1 MNSTIH
7 NTHTHMS
14 TQPKRVLAFP
24 SISFAFL
31 ALFLFSFGSA
41 HGFTGILNGDF
52 EGTYS
57 NWIRVSGTSI
67 GYNTG
72 NYVAVG
78 NYSLWIAPSGS
89 SAAKIY
95 QNVDANPG
103 HIYTL
108 DFWAGTHNPSFTQKV
123 TMEFYDQSNKSLG
136 STFVEVNHNVHSNDQ
151 LAAYQL
157 VATAPENTDYVRVE
171 GYANGDYLKLD
182 GVVMSEAAPATF
194 PIEWLDF
201 SVEAAGEDVE
211 IAWATASELNASHF
225 EVQRSIDGISYERLE
240 DITAVGTS
248 QDVNEYGF
256 TDRFVTSLSTNTLY
270 YRLRQIDLDG
280 SFEYSNVIEFDLDG
294 VSQFNIKTY
303 PNPVV
308 DKITIELEWSAQAQ
322 EMLVANMQGKVL
334 YKKILNKDI
343 GSASYHLDVE
353 NWPSG
358 IYHVS
363 LIGTKEITTHKVVK
377 Y

>member
-1 MNSTIH
+1 
-7 NTHTHMS
+7 MS
-14 TQPKRVLAFP
+14 TQPSRALALP
-24 SISFAFL
+24 SFAFL

-41 HGFTGILNGDF
+41 QGFTGILNGDF

-57 NWIRVSGTSI
+57 NWTKKSGTSI

-78 NYSLWIAPSGS
+78 TYSVWIAPSGS
-89 SAAKIY
+89 SPAKIH
-95 QNVDANPG
+95 QKVDANPG

-123 TMEFYDQSNKSLG
+123 TMEFYDQSDKSLG

-151 LAAYQL
+151 LASYQL
-157 VATAPENTDYVRVE
+157 IATAPENTDYVKVE
-171 GYANGDYLKLD
+171 GFANGDYLKLD
-182 GVVMSEAAPATF
+182 GVVMSEAAPASF

-201 SVEAAGEDVE
+201 SVEASGEDVE
-211 IAWATASELNASHF
+211 IVWATASELNASHF
-225 EVQRSIDGISYERLE
+225 EVQRSIDGITYERLE
-240 DITAVGTS
+240 DITAAGTS

-256 TDRFVTSLSTNTLY
+256 TDRFVTSLSTSTLY

-280 SFEYSNVIEFDLDG
+280 SYDYSNVIEFDLDG

-334 YKKILNKDI
+334 YKRILTQEL
-343 GSASYHLDVE
+343 GSASYRLDME
-353 NWPSG
+353 NWPAG